1 VQPGEP
7 SIWVLL
13 RIHRHMNVRCAK
25 LLRRRIKMPYAE
37 VNHPPLFCSAEV
49 IGVLCKRRK
58 NSGACLLVPG
68 FLIIALRRQLDSKM
82 ILVSL
87 SQHLR
92 ILRTEK
98 DSSNASNTLH

>member
-1 VQPGEP
+1 
-7 SIWVLL
+7 
-13 RIHRHMNVRCAK
+13 MNVRCAK
-25 LLRRRIKMPYAE
+25 LLHHRVEIAYVE
-37 VNHPPLFCSAEV
+37 VNHPLLFRSAKV

-58 NSGACLLVPG
+58 NSGACLLIPR

-82 ILVSL
+82 ILVPL

-98 DSSNASNTLH
+98 DSSNTSNTLH